1 MTLDYD
7 ANNVRVKKT
16 QSGISTYYFYAQNG
30 NLILEYTLGK
40 GEAKQY
46 GYLGAKQIAM
56 RRLWSSTFDLDKD
69 GIIDAQEIKQLP
81 GSITAGEN
89 LTFYH
94 PDQVGSPIMATTHP
108 DGVISWRENYKPY
121 GERQVRSI
129 TSSTNNNWF
138 AGKTI
143 DTESGL
149 SYFGARYYDPLIGRF
164 MSVDPAEPN
173 PNNLHSLNR
182 YAYANNNPYKYVDP
196 DGRDPNFVLM
206 IDPTLFMSDIAPS
219 LYNVDTSTW
228 EGVNIAT
235 KEMQREALYDMGG
248 MVASGIIGKFSSA
261 FTKLPNCFTAGTPV
275 QTKDGIKP
283 IEAIQVGDL
292 VLSRDETTGDTT
304 WKPVVRL
311 FHNQNKAILRVTFH
325 KAHGGNETLGVT
337 AEHPFHVD
345 GKGWVQAGQLQIGD
359 ELSSW
364 KAGETQT
371 VQAITHDA
379 QHHDTYNFEVAD
391 YHTYFVGNDGVW
403 VHNNCGLEKLI
414 DFATGTKGNRLHGS
428 ASDLENAVKQL
439 GYNKSA
445 LEQAKSI
452 FQTSLS
458 TRRGE
463 KSVFGTLDKGHKDRI
478 NIEQDLLNSINRKL
492 DEF

>member
-30 NLILEYTLGK
+30 NLILEYTPGK

-138 AGKTI
+138 AGKTT

-261 FTKLPNCFTAGTPV
+261 FTSKMVRSLEQVADDALMMGKNTGAAAELRVGDKTYTAVSGESVPHNDQVTAALMGTPHARRAPWHGGCAEIACLD
-275 QTKDGIKP
+275 KALNDGSIRAINIGNTYGNHASSKP
-283 IEAIQVGDL
+283 ICTSCQD
-292 VLSRDETTGDTT
+292 
-304 WKPVVRL
+304 
-311 FHNQNKAILRVTFH
+311 ILNYF
-325 KAHGGNETLGVT
+325 GVN
-337 AEHPFHVD
+337 
-345 GKGWVQAGQLQIGD
+345 
-359 ELSSW
+359 
-364 KAGETQT
+364 
-371 VQAITHDA
+371 
-379 QHHDTYNFEVAD
+379 Y
-391 YHTYFVGNDGVW
+391 
-403 VHNNCGLEKLI
+403 
-414 DFATGTKGNRLHGS
+414 
-428 ASDLENAVKQL
+428 
-439 GYNKSA
+439 
-445 LEQAKSI
+445 
-452 FQTSLS
+452 
-458 TRRGE
+458 
-463 KSVFGTLDKGHKDRI
+463 
-478 NIEQDLLNSINRKL
+478 
-492 DEF
+492 